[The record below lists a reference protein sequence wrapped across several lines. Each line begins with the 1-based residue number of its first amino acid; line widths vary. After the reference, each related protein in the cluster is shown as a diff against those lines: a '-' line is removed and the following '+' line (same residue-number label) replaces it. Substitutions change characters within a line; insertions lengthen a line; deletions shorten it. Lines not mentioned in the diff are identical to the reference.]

1 ACFAGLEWLSLSE
14 ALPLREVWSKVA
26 AEDPDG
32 LGACWHEALLP
43 FASDGGR
50 AAYAVN
56 LDDGRTFDVN
66 MSGATGE
73 LARDF
78 GALLE
83 MYAAH
88 LEAGEFVVTEEGL
101 VNRWL
106 EGPGFDCEPTD
117 GSLLERLAGRAR
129 PPSDAELA
137 ALRAMA
143 PTELDADL
151 ARRGHSPRELEIVAR
166 LSFEHR
172 LSILG
177 SCLPRGEAFE
187 WAITTR
193 PGDDRTVIGALGALG
208 DARLLD
214 WLERAADLVPK
225 PEWSS
230 AAHAAGLDWSRA
242 SSWIARGRPLSL
254 IALDALA
261 LPRRT
266 SPHVAPLPIADRA
279 ELRRVLDSAAA
290 SDPSPRVRKAVADA
304 RKVYGLGA

>member
-166 LSFEHR
+166 ALGRDGEAWARAVVAQNAARLSFEQR

-187 WAITTR
+187 WAITNR

-266 SPHVAPLPIADRA
+266 SPHV
-279 ELRRVLDSAAA
+279 
-290 SDPSPRVRKAVADA
+290 
-304 RKVYGLGA
+304 